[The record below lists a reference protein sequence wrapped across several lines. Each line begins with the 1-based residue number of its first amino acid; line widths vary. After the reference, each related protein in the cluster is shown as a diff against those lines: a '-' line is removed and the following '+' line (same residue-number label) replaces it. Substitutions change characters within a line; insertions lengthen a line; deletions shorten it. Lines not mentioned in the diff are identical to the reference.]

1 MTGDSI
7 VGWDDV
13 EDDGV
18 LDGSDT
24 LDDDPVID
32 PLDTGVAPSDRWAGA
47 NRFGTTPDEALQGE
61 SLDSR
66 LAAEEPD
73 LDPYADPP
81 EDADEDETLRRG
93 YERDARAGRLVSED
107 AGFGEDEEPDAVAW
121 DAGIDGGGASAE
133 EAAIH
138 VVDDPNGEGDGPLP

>member
-24 LDDDPVID
+24 LDDDPVLD
-32 PLDTGVAPSDRWAGA
+32 PLDTGVAPADRWAGA
-47 NRFGTTPDEALQGE
+47 NRFGTTPDEALRGE

-66 LAAEEPD
+66 LAAEEPEP
-73 LDPYADPP
+73 DPYADPP
-81 EDADEDETLRRG
+81 ADLDEDETLRRG
-93 YERDARAGRLVSED
+93 YERDVRAGRLVSED

-138 VVDDPNGEGDGPLP
+138 VVDDPNGDGDGPLP